1 MLELAF
7 YSSKT
12 SSSSSL
18 GGPSLWMSDRMLDCE
33 LGGESGDE
41 LGGELEMTFSFYP
54 SKGSLGG
61 PFLSL

>member
-18 GGPSLWMSDRMLDCE
+18 GGPSLWMSDMMLDCE

-41 LGGELEMTFSFYP
+41 LGGESGGELEMTFSF
-54 SKGSLGG
+54 
-61 PFLSL
+61 